1 MKSFKKHLAE
11 ATTNLNICDLLAGD
25 DIEFIKH
32 YNALNS
38 PGSDNKLPST
48 KLNTNAKQFIKALSQ
63 WYYQS
68 AGKKNLF
75 LPILQEAAKCSN
87 RAAWTYYTGGKV
99 YRGVFKSL
107 ESVNLILENKML
119 DDPVQ
124 LGFDGGFLVGTA
136 TYNSIYPMQSWTS
149 RGDSSYEFANT
160 DYRKKSTT
168 LKGRKQKYP
177 MIFEAVLPKEQTFL
191 NDDIS
196 NYIGR
201 FGEHEVIRIGNTP
214 LKCKVYIFYD
224 SFEKMLWNGLV
235 GTKEAKD
242 LADAMRQEFNN
253 KDPKKTKNNISKKVL
268 KTILSKTLGLGD
280 KGAEFLVEKTK
291 FYKNIIRRMTYVYP
305 FLTEY
310 PV

>member
-38 PGSDNKLPST
+38 PASDNKLPST

-68 AGKKNLF
+68 AGKKNSF

-87 RAAWTYYTGGKV
+87 RAAWTYYTGGKA

-107 ESVNLILENKML
+107 ESVNLILENKL
-119 DDPVQ
+119 VDDPE
-124 LGFDGGFLVGTA
+124 GTGYSFLVGTA
-136 TYNSIYPMQSWTS
+136 TYNSIYSMQSWTS
-149 RGDSSYEFANT
+149 RVGSSYEFANT
-160 DYRKKSTT
+160 DYRKKSTA

-214 LKCKVYIFYD
+214 LKCKVYIWYD

-235 GTKEAKD
+235 ETKEAKD
-242 LADAMRQEFNN
+242 LADAMRQELNN

>member
-38 PGSDNKLPST
+38 PGSDNRLPST

-87 RAAWTYYTGGKV
+87 RAAWTYYTGGKA

-107 ESVNLILENKML
+107 ESVNLVLEDKL
-119 DDPVQ
+119 VDDPE
-124 LGFDGGFLVGTA
+124 GSGYSFLVGTA

-160 DYRKKSTT
+160 DYRKKSTA

-235 GTKEAKD
+235 ETKEAKD
-242 LADAMRQEFNN
+242 LADAMRQELNN

-310 PV
+310 SV

>member
-38 PGSDNKLPST
+38 PASDNRLPST

-68 AGKKNLF
+68 AGKKNSF

-87 RAAWTYYTGGKV
+87 RAAWTYYTGGKA

-107 ESVNLILENKML
+107 ESVNLILENKL
-119 DDPVQ
+119 VDDPE
-124 LGFDGGFLVGTA
+124 GSGYSFLVGTA
-136 TYNSIYPMQSWTS
+136 TYNSIYSMQSWTS
-149 RGDSSYEFANT
+149 RGESSYEFANT
-160 DYRKKSTT
+160 DYRKKSTA

-201 FGEHEVIRIGNTP
+201 AGEDEVIRIGNTP

-235 GTKEAKD
+235 ETKEAKD
-242 LADAMRQEFNN
+242 LADAMRQELNN